1 MWFTNAV
8 FIKREIW
15 GDPESFH
22 PERFLTQSGNVN
34 KTLTEKVM
42 IFGMGIRRC
51 LGDSFAR
58 LEMFVFLTT
67 LLHRLNI
74 ENVPGQELDLSSTFG
89 LTMKPKPFRIK
100 ISPRN

>member
-1 MWFTNAV
+1 M

-22 PERFLTQSGNVN
+22 PERFLSQSGNVN

-51 LGDSFAR
+51 LGDNFAR
-58 LEMFVFLTT
+58 LEIFVFLTT
-67 LLHRLNI
+67 LLQRLNI
-74 ENVPGQELDLSSTFG
+74 ENVPGQELDLSSTFA
-89 LTMKPKPFRIK
+89 LTMKPKHFRIK